1 MDLLLA
7 SRPDDQARLRRAHA
21 RLGDPAGAGGLSWVQ
36 LAGWRPPST
45 GPLRSAYD
53 MLFDVTEP
61 PLRLLR
67 RILPPAGMFD
77 LSVVVLFIIIFVLR
91 TALC

>member
-1 MDLLLA
+1 MTRLICLALTLIWVILLV
-7 SRPDDQARLRRAHA
+7 RVI
-21 RLGDPAGAGGLSWVQ
+21 LSWVQ
-36 LAGWRPPST
+36 LAGWRPPPS

-53 MLFDVTEP
+53 LLFDVTEP

-77 LSVVVLFIIIFVLR
+77 LSVVVAFIIIFVLQ
-91 TALC
+91 TAIC

>member
-1 MDLLLA
+1 MTRLICLALTIIWVILLV
-7 SRPDDQARLRRAHA
+7 RVI
-21 RLGDPAGAGGLSWVQ
+21 LSWVQ
-36 LAGWRPPST
+36 LAGWRPPAT

-53 MLFDVTEP
+53 LMFDVTER
-61 PLRLLR
+61 PLQLLR

-77 LSVVVLFIIIFVLR
+77 LSVVVAFIIIFVLQ

>member
-1 MDLLLA
+1 MTRLLCLA
-7 SRPDDQARLRRAHA
+7 LTIIWVILLVRVI
-21 RLGDPAGAGGLSWVQ
+21 LSWVQ
-36 LAGWRPPST
+36 LAGWRPPAT

-53 MLFDVTEP
+53 LMFDVTER

-77 LSVVVLFIIIFVLR
+77 LSVVVAFIIIFVLQ
-91 TALC
+91 TAIC

>member
-1 MDLLLA
+1 MDRLICYALTLIWIILLI
-7 SRPDDQARLRRAHA
+7 RVI
-21 RLGDPAGAGGLSWVQ
+21 LSWVQ
-36 LAGWRPPST
+36 LAGWRPPAT

-53 MLFDVTEP
+53 LLFDVTEP

-67 RILPPAGMFD
+67 RVLPPAGMFD
-77 LSVVVLFIIIFVLR
+77 LSIVVAFIIIFVLR

>member
-1 MDLLLA
+1 MTRLICLALTIIWLVLLV
-7 SRPDDQARLRRAHA
+7 RVI
-21 RLGDPAGAGGLSWVQ
+21 LSWVQ
-36 LAGWRPPST
+36 LAGWRPPAS

-53 MLFDVTEP
+53 LLFDVTEP

-77 LSVVVLFIIIFVLR
+77 LSVVVAFIIVFVLQ
-91 TALC
+91 TAIC

>member
-1 MDLLLA
+1 MTRLICLALTIIWVILLV
-7 SRPDDQARLRRAHA
+7 RVI
-21 RLGDPAGAGGLSWVQ
+21 LSWVQ
-36 LAGWRPPST
+36 LAGWRPPAS

-53 MLFDVTEP
+53 LLFDVTEP

-77 LSVVVLFIIIFVLR
+77 LSVVVAFIIIFVLQ
-91 TALC
+91 TAIC

>member
-1 MDLLLA
+1 MTRLLCVALTIIWVILLV
-7 SRPDDQARLRRAHA
+7 RVI
-21 RLGDPAGAGGLSWVQ
+21 LSWVQ
-36 LAGWRPPST
+36 LAGWRPPAT

-53 MLFDVTEP
+53 LMFDVTER

-77 LSVVVLFIIIFVLR
+77 LSVVVAFIIIFVLQ
-91 TALC
+91 TAIC

>member
-1 MDLLLA
+1 MTRLICLALTLIWVILLV
-7 SRPDDQARLRRAHA
+7 RVI
-21 RLGDPAGAGGLSWVQ
+21 LSWVQ
-36 LAGWRPPST
+36 LAGWRPPAT

-53 MLFDVTEP
+53 LLFDVTEP

-77 LSVVVLFIIIFVLR
+77 LSVVVAFIIIFVLQ
-91 TALC
+91 TAIC

>member
-1 MDLLLA
+1 MTRLLCVALTIIWVILLV
-7 SRPDDQARLRRAHA
+7 RVI
-21 RLGDPAGAGGLSWVQ
+21 LSWVQ
-36 LAGWRPPST
+36 LAGWRPPAT

-53 MLFDVTEP
+53 LMFDVTER

-77 LSVVVLFIIIFVLR
+77 LSVVVAFIIVFVLQ
-91 TALC
+91 TAIC

>member
-1 MDLLLA
+1 MTRLLCLA
-7 SRPDDQARLRRAHA
+7 LTLLWLILLVRVI
-21 RLGDPAGAGGLSWVQ
+21 LSWVQ
-36 LAGWRPPST
+36 LAGWRPPAS

-53 MLFDVTEP
+53 LLFDVTEP

-77 LSVVVLFIIIFVLR
+77 LSVVVAFIIIFVLQ
-91 TALC
+91 TAIC

>member
-1 MDLLLA
+1 MIRLVCLALTLISVILLV
-7 SRPDDQARLRRAHA
+7 RVI
-21 RLGDPAGAGGLSWVQ
+21 LSWIQ
-36 LAGWRPPST
+36 LAGWRPPAT

-53 MLFDVTEP
+53 LLYDVTEP
-61 PLRLLR
+61 PLRALR

-77 LSVVVLFIIIFVLR
+77 LSVVVAFIIIFVLR